1 MQNELQKPQHLLII
15 ANSCWNIYN
24 FRLNLI
30 QSLLDHGF
38 KVSVLAPADEYTSK
52 LQAMPGFS
60 LYLLKNLHAQQKNP
74 FKDLV
79 FYWELQR
86 LFRRLKPDFAL
97 GFTIKPNLFGS
108 LAAKSLGIP
117 FLPTVT
123 GLGYTFLREGWLNKL
138 VIRLYQKAFR
148 GLHAV
153 ALHNESD
160 LRLLQKLNILAPGQ
174 GISVPGSGVDTQKFA
189 YAPLPSRKPFVFLF
203 LGRLLRDKG
212 LVELAEAAAQVKT
225 RQKNV
230 EFWIAGSY
238 EVENPAAISKQE
250 LQAWIDQGVF
260 RYFGQVEDVRT
271 LLAAAHAVVLPSY
284 REGMPRAI
292 LEAMSMGRPVIVTN
306 VPGCREAVPLNQC
319 GLWTPP
325 RDAEALAAALE
336 QMVQMGDEQL
346 LNMSL
351 DCRNFALQRFS
362 CEAVEAVYLQ
372 LIAAQIGLPRPN
384 HRSRSRKIQG
394 QTTLE

>member
-1 MQNELQKPQHLLII
+1 MQNELQKPPHLLII

-52 LQAMPGFS
+52 LRAMPDFS
-60 LYLLKNLHAQQKNP
+60 LHLLKNLHAQQQNP
-74 FKDLV
+74 FKDL
-79 FYWELQR
+79 FFFWELKR
-86 LFRRLKPDFAL
+86 LFRQLKPDFAL

-138 VIRLYQKAFR
+138 VIRLYRMAFR
-148 GLHAV
+148 DLQAV

-189 YAPLPSRKPFVFLF
+189 YAPIPSRLPFVFLF

-212 LVELAEAAAQVKT
+212 LVELAEAAAHVKA
-225 RQKNV
+225 RHKQV
-230 EFWIAGSY
+230 EFWIAGSN

-250 LQAWIDQGVF
+250 LQTWIDQGVF
-260 RYFGQVEDVRT
+260 KYFGQVEDVRP
-271 LLAAAHAVVLPSY
+271 LLTEAHAVVLPSY

-306 VPGCREAVPLNQC
+306 VPGCREAVPLHQC
-319 GLWTPP
+319 GLWAPP

-372 LIAAQIGLPRPN
+372 LIAAQLALPRLVYQN
-384 HRSRSRKIQG
+384 KFRQSQEQI
-394 QTTLE
+394 TIE